1 MSYLVS
7 IIIPVYQVSDYIE
20 RCLQSVM
27 NQTYRNIECIIVD
40 DATEDDSIEKCERLI
55 AEANPNLLETAV
67 AEQATIGRANVNDN
81 DSSATTGDACQS
93 KNANGKI
100 GFKILRH
107 EVNRGLSAA
116 RNTGINAATGV
127 YFFFMD
133 GDDEITP
140 DCIEKLLE
148 IALKHPEVEL
158 VMGNYMEH
166 HLDGKCEVFIKHDA
180 PSGLIDDTVFVP
192 SFLYLKLPVG
202 AWNKLMKRTFILQHL
217 LFFKEGII
225 SEDLLWIFFVQ
236 KSLSTMYVCKDVTY
250 HYHIR
255 ANSITTTK
263 DPKRLAVS
271 YSIIYDEILNHL
283 TPGRE
288 QLELNRYVEGFCRRY
303 LEHKDTIPMYK
314 TLMREYKKCSKQNRM
329 KTVQIKLEFASVLGY
344 IPRSVGFLRMMS
356 KVRSM
361 MK

>member
-1 MSYLVS
+1 MKVS
-7 IIIPVYQVSDYIE
+7 IIIPVYNVSGYIE
-20 RCLQSVM
+20 RCILSVM
-27 NQTYRNIECIIVD
+27 SQTYTDIECIIVD
-40 DATEDDSIEKCERLI
+40 DATEDDSIEKCERI
-55 AEANPNLLETAV
+55 
-67 AEQATIGRANVNDN
+67 INDN
-81 DSSATTGDACQS
+81 
-93 KNANGKI
+93 ANLNIK
-100 GFKILRH
+100 FKILHH

-116 RNTGINAATGV
+116 RNTGTMAATGD
-127 YFFFMD
+127 YIFYLD
-133 GDDEITP
+133 SDDEITS
-140 DCIEKLLE
+140 DCIEKLLK

-166 HLDGKCEVFIKHDA
+166 HLDGTCEVFIKHDA

-202 AWNKLMKRTFILQHL
+202 AWNKLMKRTFVLQHS

-225 SEDLLWIFFVQ
+225 NEDLLWIFFVQ
-236 KSLSTMYVCKDVTY
+236 IVLPSLYVCKDVTY
-250 HYHIR
+250 HYHVR
-255 ANSITTTK
+255 PHSITNTIDHK
-263 DPKRLAVS
+263 GLAES
-271 YSIIYDEILNHL
+271 YSIIYDEILHNL
-283 TPGRE
+283 TAGRE
-288 QLELNRYVEGFCRRY
+288 QLELNRFVEGFCRRY